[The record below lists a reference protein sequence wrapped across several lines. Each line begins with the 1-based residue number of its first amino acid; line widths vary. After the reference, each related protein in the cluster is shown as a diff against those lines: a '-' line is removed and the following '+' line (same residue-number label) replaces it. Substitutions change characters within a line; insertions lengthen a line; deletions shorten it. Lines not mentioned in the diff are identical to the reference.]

1 MDLWWFYDGIRYSVL
16 FTIETYF
23 DKEDSN
29 EENSNDSD
37 EKSSKEEKNIEEA
50 I

>member
-37 EKSSKEEKNIEEA
+37 KKCSKEEKKTEEA